1 MILIWIEKLKQRPP
15 VIRNLIMASVLFFIA
30 MPGYLFINAFR
41 STENAFH
48 LGFRLDDKIPFLP
61 WTISIY
67 YWIYIL
73 IFLPIFTVRDF
84 ELFLAVAKAYLF
96 GIIISLFTF
105 LVFPV
110 SIQRPE
116 VTNPQNFF
124 EWWVWINYTIDRPTA
139 LFPSMHVSNAILSAL
154 ATFHWS
160 KKIGYPALIFSI
172 MICLSTLT
180 VKQHFIVDVIAG
192 FILAISA
199 YLIFIVPYN
208 RKSENLNKN
217 EILLP
222 EELSLFVPMIGF
234 ILTGILYVFYI
245 SLDWV

>member
-1 MILIWIEKLKQRPP
+1 MAWIEKLKN
-15 VIRNLIMASVLFFIA
+15 RNPITRNFIMASLLFIIA
-30 MPGYLFINAFR
+30 LPGYLLINAFC
-41 STENAFH
+41 SIENAVS
-48 LGFRLDDKIPFLP
+48 LGLNLDDKIPFLP

-73 IFLPIFTVRDF
+73 IFLPILTIRDF
-84 ELFLAVAKAYLF
+84 ELFNAVAKAYAF
-96 GIIISLFTF
+96 GIIISLSIF
-105 LVFPV
+105 LIFPV
-110 SIQRPE
+110 TINRPK
-116 VTNPQNFF
+116 VVNPENFF
-124 EWWVWINYTIDRPTA
+124 DWWVWLNYTIDRPTT

-154 ATFHWS
+154 AIFRWS

-199 YLIFIVPYN
+199 YWLFIVPYI
-208 RKSENLNKN
+208 RKAENLKKE

-222 EELSLFVPMIGF
+222 EKLALLVPLIGF
-234 ILTGILYVFYI
+234 VLTGILYGVYLLTGLLVF
-245 SLDWV
+245 